1 MTVHT
6 LPAVALPNHV
16 FIQNCGSQD
25 GAELYPFHP
34 WMPLPWCLKS
44 IIHVTQKAGCPSMTL
59 LAVVV

>member
-16 FIQNCGSQD
+16 FIHVE
-25 GAELYPFHP
+25 ARTELSCIPP